1 MTDFF
6 RDDSNDDRL
15 RTFTVRSADFTV
27 DILGPLVLPVSQL
40 YDMVNYW
47 RVKLKYWIGSGRKNH
62 DAEVAKTQEQVRLWQ
77 KENRG
82 RKMCTSRPNWMSITA
97 SPQNYKSKMYQ
108 VNLGNM
114 GNILFIDPEKKIVK
128 VEPSVEIG
136 YLNRALV
143 AEGFTLPIIPEL
155 DQLTV
160 GKKIA

>member
-1 MTDFF
+1 M
-6 RDDSNDDRL
+6 L
-15 RTFTVRSADFTV
+15 
-27 DILGPLVLPVSQL
+27 
-40 YDMVNYW
+40 
-47 RVKLKYWIGSGRKNH
+47 
-62 DAEVAKTQEQVRLWQ
+62 QEQVRLWQ

-114 GNILFIDPEKKIVK
+114 GNILFIDPEKRIVK
-128 VEPSVEIG
+128 VEPAVEIG

-143 AEGFTLPIIPEL
+143 AEGFTLPIVPEL

-160 GKKIA
+160 GNNITLYLKISTIASRTFACLHQVVWWLVPG